1 MKGKIAKKKRQTVI
15 MMCSDDDRLSATIK
29 GQKYKL
35 QKNAVAM
42 QKKKISLKKINLI
55 FWWND
60 EHKKDDIYWWKK

>member
-1 MKGKIAKKKRQTVI
+1 

-55 FWWND
+55 FW
-60 EHKKDDIYWWKK
+60 